1 MGDVRVMVNDT
12 ELVVASQRI
21 IVGPPAIL
29 SDDAGKVRTF
39 AIEFIIQG
47 DTAAEVDSRF
57 SDAFDDLAT
66 RNGRLRC
73 WLDDDKATPTIDWWI
88 GDGINVETMST
99 VSMLPEESQTQ
110 RKLHCVLTFSAL
122 TELNQTALAGP
133 GGGAAL
139 TGQASRLEI
148 AKQYLDSERYLLSVQ
163 GTFKSTL
170 NVAAEGP
177 YNLVS
182 VTNNSGKARFT
193 LQNPDAISAAFADG
207 MFIDVSSPS
216 AYEGR
221 HFITALSTGNTVI
234 DTETAYDSAEADVN
248 ATLLLGTTTTSEAN
262 FAAAKSTILV
272 QLLETGSGGQPA
284 STAPYMVKLSET
296 YGVSS
301 EDSDI
306 LEFIMT
312 SGPQAMKTTVARQS
326 GALVERGLSYNV
338 KFLTPEAWDSKWA
351 SPVTSVVIE
360 GKVAIEQVARTEQ
373 ELHIWWDSMRPQ
385 IVAEVAL
392 KAEARHGGSM
402 LVRSHEVGIDYT
414 TNDVTFV
421 IFAVANYTGTLAY
434 ASTATYTDVKP
445 RTRWSDTDGYHH
457 AQEPK
462 GPPERTCVMMV
473 DWIGEKGAEPPEP
486 KPPAEGGFVW
496 DFENRT
502 ITEHKQLEDEAGNQ
516 FDNLKYQLQYSRR
529 RPRNAQQVR

>member
-1 MGDVRVMVNDT
+1 MGSVRVMVNDT
-12 ELVVASQRI
+12 ELVVSGQRE

-39 AIEFIIQG
+39 AIEFIVQG

-73 WLDDDKATPTIDWWI
+73 WLDDDKALPTIDWWI
-88 GDGINVETMST
+88 GDGIHLETMST

-122 TELNQTALAGP
+122 TELNQTPLAGP

-139 TGQASRLEI
+139 TGQASRIEI
-148 AKQYLDSERYLLSVQ
+148 AKSYLDSERYTLSCQ
-163 GTFKSTL
+163 GAFKSTL
-170 NVAAEGP
+170 NAAAEGP

-182 VTNNSGKARFT
+182 VSSNGGKARFT
-193 LQNPDAISAAFADG
+193 LQSPDAISAAFAEG

-234 DTETAYDSAEADVN
+234 DTETAYDSAEGDVN
-248 ATLLLGTTTTSEAN
+248 ATLLLGTTTTAEAN

-272 QLLETGSGGQPA
+272 NLLETGTDGQPA
-284 STAPYMVKLSET
+284 STAPFMVKLSET
-296 YGVSS
+296 IGISS

-306 LEFIMT
+306 LEFVLT
-312 SGPQAMKTTVARQS
+312 SGPQSMKTTVARQS
-326 GALVERGLSYNV
+326 GALVERGLSYV
-338 KFLTPEAWDSKWA
+338 VRFMAPDSWDSKF
-351 SPVTSVVIE
+351 VTPAVGVAIE
-360 GKVAIEQVARTEQ
+360 GKVAIDQVARTEQ
-373 ELHIWWDSMRPQ
+373 ELHVWWDLMRPQ
-385 IVAEVAL
+385 IVAEVAQ
-392 KAEARHGGSM
+392 KAVARHGGTF

-414 TNDVTFV
+414 TNDVTFS
-421 IFAVANYTGTLAY
+421 IYGLTNYNGTIAY
-434 ASTATYTDVKP
+434 SSTATYSDVKR
-445 RTRWSDTDGYHH
+445 RTEWEDTDGYEH
-457 AQEPK
+457 AQETK
-462 GPPERTCVMMV
+462 GPPKRTCVMMV
-473 DWIGEKGAEPPEP
+473 DWLGDQGASPPIP

-496 DFENRT
+496 DFDSKT
-502 ITEHKQLEDEAGNQ
+502 VTEHKQLEDEAGNY
-516 FDNLKYQLQYSRR
+516 FDNIKYQVQYSRR
-529 RPRNAQQVR
+529 RPRA